1 VAVTPARPA
10 HHVAGFYRTDDFL
23 ADRVASFIF
32 GDRPA

>member
-1 VAVTPARPA
+1 VAVKAAQPA
-10 HHVAGFYRTDDFL
+10 HHVAGLYRTGDFL